1 MEITHK
7 TLWGGQGCARLLH
20 LVHFV
25 KALWA
30 VGGLLLTGGVT
41 NMAPFVGGAALAAA
55 TAHAAQVPGNRE
67 PGLAHEAGKATDK
80 TY

>member
-1 MEITHK
+1 VLKRYNAVLKRAVRRQSRRRVK
-7 TLWGGQGCARLLH
+7 T
-20 LVHFV
+20 F
-25 KALWA
+25 
-30 VGGLLLTGGVT
+30 T